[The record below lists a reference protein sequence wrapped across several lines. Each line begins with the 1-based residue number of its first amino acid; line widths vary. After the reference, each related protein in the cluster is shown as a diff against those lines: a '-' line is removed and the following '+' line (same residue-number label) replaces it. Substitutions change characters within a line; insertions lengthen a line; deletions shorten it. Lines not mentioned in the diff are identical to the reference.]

1 MRSCAPG
8 SSPLARGLRSEG
20 SLRQRPPG
28 IIPARAGFTT
38 SGSRR
43 TPGVTDHPRSRGVYT
58 PPASSTTTS
67 TGSSPLARGLHSTST
82 ATGPSRRIIPARAG
96 FTDLRRALDHLTA
109 DHPRSRGVYVATCP
123 RRRNT
128 AGSSPLAR
136 GLPPPRTSGGAH
148 PRIIPARA
156 GFTGSVGRRP
166 GRGWDHPRS
175 RGVYPL
181 QPPDDAHGP
190 GSSPLARGLRRAH
203 PPDALPP
210 GIIPARAGFTATGP
224 PGRCSTGDHPRSRGV
239 YTLMGLHDA
248 TLTGS
253 SPLARGLPAQGGD
266 LIGPSRII
274 PARAGFT
281 PTSPSS
287 SPSRPDHPRSRGVY
301 VHAQPG
307 RVGRLGSS
315 PLARGLR

>member
-190 GSSPLARGLRRAH
+190 GSSPLARGL
-203 PPDALPP
+203 LPP
-210 GIIPARAGFTATGP
+210 PEPRRYFTGIIPARAGFTQPRERVAP
-224 PGRCSTGDHPRSRGV
+224 ADQDHPRSRGV
-239 YTLMGLHDA
+239 YNVLYRGRVIGA
-248 TLTGS
+248 GS
-253 SPLARGLPAQGGD
+253 SPLARGL
-266 LIGPSRII
+266 L
-274 PARAGFT
+274 
-281 PTSPSS
+281 
-287 SPSRPDHPRSRGVY
+287 
-301 VHAQPG
+301 
-307 RVGRLGSS
+307 
-315 PLARGLR
+315 